1 MIHSLKNI
9 FSLFKGKG
17 LKLFVCFLFAL
28 LSITAKLAIPFL
40 SGKAIDILRTDFSFD
55 SLLPYL
61 YLILGL
67 LIFGA
72 VMRYFFDFL
81 ANRLVEEVLSGL
93 RKDLYASYLDST
105 LSSLEKRKQGDLL
118 SCLLGDMDTL
128 QKGLISGATAVYEGI
143 VQILLTIVFMFLL
156 SPILSAAVI
165 VLTPISIIMS
175 RFIAKKN
182 ANGFKRQNQ
191 MLGEVSAFALETLDN
206 SSTIES
212 YGLWENREEKFE
224 EKAKSLQKAS
234 FSAQFAACLINP
246 CTRLVNNI
254 IYATLIL
261 LGIVILI
268 FDTPFSAGFTVGA
281 LSSFLAYA
289 YQYMAP
295 FNEVADAS
303 SDVIFASV
311 AADRI
316 REAIHLEGES
326 KEGEEFLEPL
336 SSLKADSIVFGYDPA
351 HPVLK
356 GIDLDIKK
364 GMKVAL
370 VGTTGCGK
378 TTLLS
383 LLMRFYDADSGSFH
397 FNDKDL
403 SSISLSSA
411 RKEEGVILQ
420 DAILLSGSVYENV
433 AIGKPNASK
442 EEIVEACIAA
452 GADSFIRTLKDGY
465 DTALNANSNLSE
477 GQKQLLNLAR
487 VMLLDKELLLLDEA
501 TSHLDLLTEIKL
513 QESFRKLTQGKTSI
527 IVAHRLS
534 TVVDSDLILVMN
546 KGEIVEKGTYN
557 ELIAKNGFFAELY
570 RSQLS

>member
-1 MIHSLKNI
+1 MVHSLKNI

-17 LKLFVCFLFAL
+17 PKLVVCFLFAF
-28 LSITAKLAIPFL
+28 LSITSKLAIPFL
-40 SGKAIDILRTDFSFD
+40 SGKAIDILRETFVFAD
-55 SLLPYL
+55 LLPYL
-61 YLILGL
+61 FAIFGL
-67 LIFGA
+67 LLFGA

-81 ANRLVEEVLSGL
+81 ANGLVEEVLNGL
-93 RKDLYASYLDST
+93 RNDLYASYLDS
-105 LSSLEKRKQGDLL
+105 SLTAIEKRKQGDLL

-128 QKGLISGATAVYEGI
+128 QKGLVSGATAVYEGI

-165 VLTPISIIMS
+165 VLTPISVLMS

-182 ANGFKRQNQ
+182 ANGFKRQNA
-191 MLGEVSAFALETLDN
+191 MLGEVAAFALESLDN

-212 YGLWENREEKFE
+212 YGLWKDKEEKFAE
-224 EKAKSLQKAS
+224 RAKSLQKAS
-234 FSAQFAACLINP
+234 FSAQFAASLINP

-254 IYATLIL
+254 IYATLVL
-261 LGIVILI
+261 LGVVILM
-268 FDTPFSAGFTVGA
+268 FDTPFSVGFTVGA
-281 LSSFLAYA
+281 LSSFLSYA

-316 REAIHLEGES
+316 REAVSLDRESEEGEAF
-326 KEGEEFLEPL
+326 EGNLAEVRGEN
-336 SSLKADSIVFGYDPA
+336 IVFGYDPSR
-351 HPVLK
+351 PVLK
-356 GIDLDIKK
+356 GIDFDIKK

-383 LLMRFYDADSGSFH
+383 LLMRFYDQNSGSFH
-397 FNDKDL
+397 FNESDL
-403 SSISLSSA
+403 SSLSLHSSRA
-411 RKEEGVILQ
+411 EEGVILQ
-420 DAILLSGSVYENV
+420 DAILLSGTVYENV
-433 AIGKPNASK
+433 AIGRIDASK
-442 EEIVEACIAA
+442 QEIVQACIDA
-452 GADSFIRTLKDGY
+452 GADPFIRALKDGY
-465 DTALNANSNLSE
+465 DTKLNANSNLSE

-487 VMLLDKELLLLDEA
+487 VMLLDKELMLLDEA

-513 QESFRKLTQGKTSI
+513 QESFRKLTKGKTSI

-534 TVVDSDLILVMN
+534 TVVDSDMILVMDQG
-546 KGEIVEKGTYN
+546 KIVESGTYA
-557 ELIAKNGFFAELY
+557 ELIRKNGFFAELY